1 MFIKV
6 GQPVTIYKALA
17 APHSAHS
24 LPAPHPPAAQQRLLS
39 GLKEPGRAPSLAHE
53 GASRLPALS

>member
-24 LPAPHPPAAQQRLLS
+24 LPAPHPPAS
-39 GLKEPGRAPSLAHE
+39 
-53 GASRLPALS
+53 PAEAAEWP